1 MALIEKIGY
10 LREQGLSS
18 EEIVRTLQEE
28 GVSPREI
35 SEALE
40 QSQVKSAVSEGMPGM
55 QPSLM
60 AAPVDDMP
68 NGVKITQQKEQQF
81 QQENVERQ
89 MQEGAREEYA
99 QAQQAQEEYASTQ
112 EAQQEY
118 YPAPQAQQE
127 YYEHPQTGEEYQ
139 YQPAQ
144 YAPAQTDTEMIAE
157 IAEQVANEKFEK
169 IQSQISE
176 ALRFKVETEGRINSI
191 NERVRRMEVIID
203 RLQSAILGKI
213 GEYGKDISELK
224 QELETTQES
233 FSKVLEPITGKAKEE
248 KRIEHHKKPEAKH
261 HKKSDSFAHYL
272 RR

>member
-1 MALIEKIGY
+1 MPLIERINQMQ
-10 LREQGLSS
+10 EQGLSS
-18 EEIVRTLQEE
+18 EEIVKALQDE

-40 QSQVKSAVSEGMPGM
+40 QKQIKSAVSEGMQGM

-60 AAPVDDMP
+60 SAPIDEIS
-68 NGVKITQQKEQQF
+68 NEAKITQQKEEQI
-81 QQENVERQ
+81 QQENVEGQ
-89 MQEGAREEYA
+89 IQEEAREEYYP
-99 QAQQAQEEYASTQ
+99 AQQAQEEVY
-112 EAQQEY
+112 EY
-118 YPAPQAQQE
+118 PS
-127 YYEHPQTGEEYQ
+127 TGEAYQEQ
-139 YQPAQ
+139 YQQAQ

-176 ALRFKVETEGRINSI
+176 ALRFKIETEGRISNI
-191 NERVRRMEVIID
+191 NERLRRIEMIID

-224 QELETTQES
+224 QEISATQES
-233 FSKVLEPITGKAKEE
+233 FSKVLEPITGKTKEE
-248 KRIEHHKKPEAKH
+248 KRTETEHHRKAETKH
-261 HKKSDSFAHYL
+261 PHKKSDALVHYL